1 MMRHKYVWS
10 ALIGS
15 GLACTMSLDAT
26 GAPRART
33 IRIDARQQSLATALL
48 DIARQ
53 SGIELILAV
62 PMARSMPAPNVHG
75 RYSVEDALSRLL
87 AGSGLAY
94 RRSADGAYIVATLA
108 RAPAEP
114 DAVAVPDILV
124 VGRKTQNSDIRR
136 REDDIQP
143 YKVWTSEDVEHAH
156 SSNIDD
162 FLRSRITSNAQLGSA
177 IQKADGSNSSEVD
190 LRGLGSGQTL
200 VLVDGRRLPASATV
214 GVVVFQPDLN
224 GIPLSAIERIE
235 VLNSTAGGIYGPG
248 ATAGVVNI
256 VLKRNYHGAD
266 LGLNYGMSSRGD
278 AQTRRIDARI
288 GISSEGDTTQLMI
301 AASRTWGPGLRRGDR
316 DFTTRA
322 RALQQDRDPAGF
334 AAAPPV
340 SGSVNISSATGTV
353 LTLDPAYGGASL
365 GNTTTSV
372 PASYGGVATDGGA
385 LYRANAGRIDASLS
399 PDAAGTAQTLLTR
412 TRLASLLVN
421 LRQEVTDTLQVY
433 GDLLV
438 LENAGRAIVPR
449 SSRSVSFAADA
460 PSNPFQQAIVVSFP
474 LPGQEAVNSLRV
486 RTSRATGGLILD
498 LPHAWKANAD
508 FSVGRVTLKSQ
519 SVGPSVNGFGA
530 VINPLAGQT
539 ALLTGLV
546 PLTNGDSYR
555 WWRRTNSSDLTLR
568 LAGPI
573 AQLGGGPLSLS
584 VLGEDRH
591 ETYPTSVV
599 TLARI
604 LGLATSSFAT
614 RATSLSTELRAPLTD
629 RVTGIAGLRGL
640 EFQLAVRYDVN
651 RSLLPGNIRFPD
663 QRAKT
668 DTIAF
673 TAGLRFFPI
682 DGVMLR
688 ASTASGFLPPTTDLT
703 TTSTQSYTS
712 NLALAAQSALPLG
725 IASGPG
731 APDSLRGGAG
741 LGTESVVSVISGA
754 SPRLQSEKARSV
766 SAGIVLTPAVLEGAR
781 LSIDYTWID
790 KRREIVSIHPNDEAY
805 FLAHESEFP
814 GRVIRA
820 PLTDADRAMGYTVGP
835 VTVIDTTLFN
845 VGRTIVEAVDVQ
857 LDYSIPTE
865 TIGNFRMHA
874 AGSWQPRLSRRINP
888 LTAKTNSAGYADGP
902 LKWRANAGID
912 WQRGS
917 FDLGIIAT
925 YYARYNAARRDD
937 SAAVAAQTA
946 VLQGGASIPAQIY
959 FDLFAARHVVLPGG
973 RAGLRSLDIRAGMQN
988 LLDHR
993 PPIIVDPAT
1002 ANYSLYGDPR
1012 LRRFDLCVI
1021 GHF

>member
-1 MMRHKYVWS
+1 MMS
-10 ALIGS
+10 P
-15 GLACTMSLDAT
+15 DAT
-26 GAPRART
+26 GAPRGRA
-33 IRIDARQQSLATALL
+33 IRIDATHQRLDTALL
-48 DIARQ
+48 DLARQ
-53 SGIELILAV
+53 GGIELILA
-62 PMARSMPAPNVHG
+62 APIPRTMSAPKVGG
-75 RYSVEDALSRLL
+75 RHSIEDALALLL
-87 AGSGLAY
+87 AGSGLTY

-114 DAVAVPDILV
+114 EAVAMPDILV
-124 VGRKTQNSDIRR
+124 IGRKTQNSDIRR
-136 REDDIQP
+136 RENDIQP

-177 IQKADGSNSSEVD
+177 IQNGDGSNSSEVD

-214 GVVVFQPDLN
+214 GGVAFQPDLN
-224 GIPLSAIERIE
+224 GISLSAIERIE

-256 VLKRNYHGAD
+256 VLKRDYHGVD
-266 LGLNYGMSSRGD
+266 LGLNYGMSNRGD

-288 GISSEGDTTQLMI
+288 GLSSESDTTQLMI
-301 AASRTWGPGLRRGDR
+301 AASRTWGPSLRRGDR
-316 DFTTRA
+316 DFTPRA

-340 SGSVNISSATGTV
+340 SGSVNIGSTAGAV

-365 GNTTTSV
+365 GATTTSV
-372 PASYGGVATDGGA
+372 PATYGGVATDGGA
-385 LYRANAGRIDASLS
+385 LYRVNAGRIDSALA
-399 PDAAGTAQTLLTR
+399 PDAAGTERTLLTR

-449 SSRSVSFAADA
+449 SSRLIAIEADA
-460 PSNPFQQAIVVSFP
+460 PINPFQQAIVVSFP

-486 RTSRATGGLILD
+486 RTSRLTGGLILD
-498 LPHAWKANAD
+498 LPQTWKANAD
-508 FSVGRVTLKSQ
+508 FSVGRVMFRSQ
-519 SVGPSVNGFGA
+519 SVGPSVSVAGA
-530 VINPLAGQT
+530 LADPLAGQT
-539 ALLTGLV
+539 ALLAALAPFTKD
-546 PLTNGDSYR
+546 DSYR
-555 WWRRTNSSDLTLR
+555 WRRRTNSSDLTLR

-573 AQLGGGPLSLS
+573 VQLGGGPMSLS
-584 VLGEDRH
+584 VLGEERR

-599 TLARI
+599 TLAQI
-604 LGLATSSFAT
+604 KGLATASFAT
-614 RATSLSTELRAPLTD
+614 RATSLSTEFRAPLID
-629 RVTGIAGLRGL
+629 RFTGIAGLRGL
-640 EFQLAVRYDVN
+640 ELQVAVRYDIN
-651 RSLLPGNIRFPD
+651 RSIVPGNVRSPG
-663 QRAKT
+663 RSAKT
-668 DTIAF
+668 DTMAF

-688 ASTASGFLPPTTDLT
+688 ASIASGFLPPTAELT
-703 TTSTQSYTS
+703 TTRTLSYTS
-712 NLALAAQSALPLG
+712 NMTVAEQTTLPTS
-725 IASGPG
+725 IASVPG
-731 APDSLRGGAG
+731 APDPLRGGAG
-741 LGTESVVSVISGA
+741 LGTETVVSVITGA
-754 SPRLQSEKARSV
+754 SPRLQSEKAQSV

-781 LSIDYTWID
+781 LSVDYTRID
-790 KRREIVSIHPNDEAY
+790 KRREIVSIHSSDEAY

-820 PLTDADRAMGYTVGP
+820 PLSDADRAKGYTVGP
-835 VTVIDTTLFN
+835 VTIIDTTLFN
-845 VGRTIVEAVDVQ
+845 VGKTIVEAVDVQ

-865 TIGNFRMHA
+865 TIGDFRVHA

-888 LTAKTNSAGYADGP
+888 LSATINSVGFADGP
-902 LKWRANAGID
+902 LKWRANAGVD
-912 WQRGS
+912 WRRGS
-917 FDLGIIAT
+917 LDLGIIAT
-925 YYARYNAARRDD
+925 YYGRYMAARSDD

-946 VLQGGASIPAQIY
+946 LLQSSSNIPAQVY
-959 FDLFAARHVVLPGG
+959 FDVFAARHVVLPGSP
-973 RAGLRSLDIRAGMQN
+973 AGLRSLDIRAGMQN
-988 LLDHR
+988 LFDHR

-1012 LRRFDLCVI
+1012 LRRFDLCVV